1 MRFIRELKSI
11 LMSMLRK
18 IYYYFFFQLD
28 NLFKN
33 SLDTYHEWKAW
44 IVIQFVQGV
53 LIMQISN
60 FLTKGEILKT
70 GVIYDALLVSIAI
83 ILSWWNYGIFIR
95 KRYWQ
100 RYVPEFKSMTR
111 MTKIISNTGIALFF
125 IVFIWFC
132 FFLKVA

>member
-1 MRFIRELKSI
+1 
-11 LMSMLRK
+11 MLRK

-83 ILSWWNYGIFIR
+83 ILTWWNYGIFIR
-95 KRYWQ
+95 KRYWE

-132 FFLKVA
+132 FFLKVSH